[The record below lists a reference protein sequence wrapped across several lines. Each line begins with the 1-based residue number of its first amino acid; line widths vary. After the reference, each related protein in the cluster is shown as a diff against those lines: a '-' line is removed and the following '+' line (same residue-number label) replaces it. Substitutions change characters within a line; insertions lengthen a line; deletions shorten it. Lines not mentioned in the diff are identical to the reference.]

1 MKILPRLSHENAR
14 AYAVRVLL
22 YNIVNLEL
30 VPGSSISENELSI
43 ALSLSRTPIREALIE
58 LSRLELVEILP
69 QRGSYVS
76 KISYEQIEESRF
88 IRLVMETA
96 VLKLVY
102 QQGISQSY

>member
-58 LSRLELVEILP
+58 LSRLELVEILHNVGAMSQKSAMNKLRNP
-69 QRGSYVS
+69 ASS
-76 KISYEQIEESRF
+76 ALSWK
-88 IRLVMETA
+88 RLF
-96 VLKLVY
+96 
-102 QQGISQSY
+102 